1 MAVPLGEFMMLKVEA
16 EDLAVILKK
25 PGMDQIVH

>member
-16 EDLAVILKK
+16 EDLAVIKK
-25 PGMDQIVH
+25 KQVWIK